1 MGRPVV
7 STAHGGAMET
17 VLPGETGWLV
27 SPDEVEQ
34 LSRALI
40 QVLSLTPEKRAKL
53 AEKGRRHVIDEF
65 SLEQMAE
72 RTLNVYAKAL
82 KRVIRNAA

>member
-1 MGRPVV
+1 
-7 STAHGGAMET
+7 MET

-27 SPDEVEQ
+27 SPGEVDQ
-34 LSRALI
+34 LVRALV

-53 AEKGRRHVIDEF
+53 AAKGRDHVIAEF